1 MVDAPKIAEDREA
14 SMFTFDLLDPL
25 FVFPYPAP
33 EFEEYK
39 DPELMVSLKLMPIRV
54 MPPMMF
60 GLSPN
65 ITGGFTL
72 DVISVGRFGIDN
84 AQGAF
89 TASDPYDILFDPGAS
104 QGEQYTRAEFS
115 AASSNAIYSGS
126 SVHPPALLLLPCIKV

>member
-1 MVDAPKIAEDREA
+1 
-14 SMFTFDLLDPL
+14 
-25 FVFPYPAP
+25 
-33 EFEEYK
+33 
-39 DPELMVSLKLMPIRV
+39 MPSSISPV
-54 MPPMMF
+54 MF
-60 GLSPN
+60 GRPN

-126 SVHPPALLLLPCIKV
+126 SSVQPSSMLLIPCIKV

>member
-1 MVDAPKIAEDREA
+1 
-14 SMFTFDLLDPL
+14 
-25 FVFPYPAP
+25 
-33 EFEEYK
+33 
-39 DPELMVSLKLMPIRV
+39 MPSSISPV
-54 MPPMMF
+54 MF
-60 GLSPN
+60 GPN

-126 SVHPPALLLLPCIKV
+126 SVQPPALLLLPCIKV

>member
-25 FVFPYPAP
+25 FVPPYPAP

-60 GLSPN
+60 GL
-65 ITGGFTL
+65 
-72 DVISVGRFGIDN
+72 
-84 AQGAF
+84 A
-89 TASDPYDILFDPGAS
+89 
-104 QGEQYTRAEFS
+104 
-115 AASSNAIYSGS
+115 
-126 SVHPPALLLLPCIKV
+126 CIKF

>member
-1 MVDAPKIAEDREA
+1 M
-14 SMFTFDLLDPL
+14 PL
-25 FVFPYPAP
+25 YSPTAFSGALPC
-33 EFEEYK
+33 
-39 DPELMVSLKLMPIRV
+39 SLKREPSVVKFDPGAFVRFEALYFPV
-54 MPPMMF
+54 MF
-60 GLSPN
+60 GLPN

-126 SVHPPALLLLPCIKV
+126 SSVQPSSMLLIPCIKV